1 MNSRTNSNKSS
12 VSTPATGGLLS
23 VLLFLLLAGCAS
35 LPTDYPRAP
44 SRAWDRPEETRLGRA
59 IAPAAEL
66 HPGLSGFRLLQNGM
80 DAFVARMALANA
92 AERTLDLQYY
102 IVHNDFTGK
111 LIIESLI
118 RAAERGVRVRIL
130 IDDTAA
136 KGRDAAVADLASC
149 PGIQVRIFNP
159 APGRSPA
166 SWLFSAAADFDR
178 VNRRMHNKM
187 FVADNQVGV
196 VGGRNIG
203 DEYFAAREAVNF
215 ADVEL
220 LAAGPVVQELSRIFD
235 EYWNSQWAFPIEAL
249 YGKADASLARQ
260 ARKDLAAHA
269 AAARDSPYGRRVRD
283 SDLLKK
289 LLDRDLPLVWAPAAA
304 VSDSPEKAAG
314 AERAQGIP
322 NLASMLRPMAE
333 AARAEIVISS
343 PYFIPGTEGV
353 RFLGE
358 LRKNDVHIRVIT
370 NSFAGNDVAVVH
382 AGYARYRKDLLT
394 MGVELYEL
402 KPFAAASGQ
411 DRERFG
417 SSGASLHAKVI
428 IIDREHLFV
437 GSLNL
442 DNRSV
447 NLNTELGI
455 IVESRDLA
463 EALELQFEELILPQ
477 YSYRLALDPSGR
489 DLLWISEKKGSEVRY
504 TRDPEVGVWRRFST
518 WVQSIFVPEDLL

>member
-1 MNSRTNSNKSS
+1 MYLRTNCTGTL
-12 VSTPATGGLLS
+12 STAAISGLVAL
-23 VLLFLLLAGCAS
+23 LLFLFAGCAS
-35 LPTDYPRAP
+35 LPTDYPREP
-44 SRAWDRPEETRLGRA
+44 SYAWDRPEETRLGRA
-59 IAPAAEL
+59 LAPAAEL
-66 HPGLSGFRLLQNGM
+66 HPGLSGFRLLENGM

-118 RAAERGVRVRIL
+118 QAAERGVRVRIL
-130 IDDTAA
+130 IDDTAV
-136 KGRDAAVADLASC
+136 KGRDAAVAALASC
-149 PGIQVRIFNP
+149 PGIQVRVFNP
-159 APGRSPA
+159 APGRSAA

-187 FVADNQVGV
+187 FVADNQVGI

-203 DEYFAAREAVNF
+203 DEYFAARESVNF
-215 ADVEL
+215 ADVDL
-220 LAAGPVVQELSRIFD
+220 FAAGPVVQELSRIFD
-235 EYWNSQWAFPIEAL
+235 EYWNSRWAFPIEAL
-249 YGKADASLARQ
+249 HEKVDASFAQQ
-260 ARKDLAAHA
+260 ARKDLASHA
-269 AAARDSPYGRRVRD
+269 AAARDSDYARRVRD

-289 LLDRDLPLVWAPAAA
+289 LLDRNLPLVWAPAAA

-314 AERAQGIP
+314 AEQAQGVP
-322 NLASMLRPMAE
+322 NLTSMLRPMAE
-333 AARAEIVISS
+333 AARSEIVISS
-343 PYFIPGTEGV
+343 PYFIPGAEGV
-353 RFLGE
+353 RFFDQ
-358 LRKNDVHIRVIT
+358 LRKKGVHIRIIT

-394 MGVELYEL
+394 VGVELYEL
-402 KPFAAASGQ
+402 KPLAAAADQ
-411 DRERFG
+411 DRKQFG

-428 IIDREHLFV
+428 VIDREHLFV

-463 EALELQFEELILPQ
+463 EALVRQFEELILPQ

-489 DLLWISEKKGSEVRY
+489 DLIWIGEDKGSEVRY
-504 TRDPEVGVWRRFST
+504 TRDPEVGLWRRFST
-518 WVQSIFVPEDLL
+518 WVQSIFAPEYLL